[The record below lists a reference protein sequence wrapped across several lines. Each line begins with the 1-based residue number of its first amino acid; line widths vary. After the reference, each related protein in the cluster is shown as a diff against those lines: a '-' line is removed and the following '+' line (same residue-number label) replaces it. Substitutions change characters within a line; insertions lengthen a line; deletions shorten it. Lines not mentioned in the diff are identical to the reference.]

1 MNDPRNFDANAM
13 LETYRNAFAPALQAQ
28 KAGLKALERL
38 ARFQYAVAGDYM
50 DWSLTNAHALLAAK
64 NPSELVT
71 KQAEL
76 GTKIGEQL
84 RGRVQE
90 LTAIASESHSAMPQ
104 VFNEA
109 TAKATEMSKKA
120 A

>member
-1 MNDPRNFDANAM
+1 MTDRNFDATAL

-28 KAGLKALERL
+28 KTGLKAFERL
-38 ARFQYAVAGDYM
+38 ARFHYAVAGDVM
-50 DWSLTNAHALLAAK
+50 EWSLTNANAFLAAK
-64 NPSELVT
+64 NPSELVA

-76 GTKIGEQL
+76 GSKIGEQL

-90 LTAIASESHSAMPQ
+90 LSTIASESQTALSQ
-104 VFNEA
+104 LFNEA
-109 TAKATEMSKKA
+109 TAKVAELSKKA

>member
-1 MNDPRNFDANAM
+1 MNDRTFDPSALIEA
-13 LETYRNAFAPALQAQ
+13 YRSAFAPAIHAQ
-28 KAGLKALERL
+28 HEGLKAFERM

-50 DWSLTNAHALLAAK
+50 DWTLAQAQAVLAAK
-64 NPSELVT
+64 SPVEFAA

-76 GTKIGEQL
+76 GSKISEQL

-90 LTAIASESHSAMPQ
+90 LTTITRESQSTLNQ
-104 VFNEA
+104 LFNEA
-109 TAKATEMSKKA
+109 SAKVAELSKKA

>member
-1 MNDPRNFDANAM
+1 MTDRTFDPTAL
-13 LETYRNAFAPALQAQ
+13 LETYRGAFAPALQAQ
-28 KAGLKALERL
+28 HEGLKAFERM
-38 ARFQYAVAGDYM
+38 ARFHYAVAGDYM
-50 DWSLTNAHALLAAK
+50 DWSLAQAQAVLAAK
-64 NPSELVT
+64 SPAEFVA

-90 LTAIASESHSAMPQ
+90 LTTMTRESQSTLSQLFNDAS
-104 VFNEA
+104 
-109 TAKATEMSKKA
+109 AKVADLSKKA

>member
-1 MNDPRNFDANAM
+1 MNNTQFDANAL
-13 LETYRNAFAPALQAQ
+13 LETYRNAFAPALQVQ
-28 KAGLKALERL
+28 KAGLKTLERL
-38 ARFQYAVAGDYM
+38 ARFQYALAGDYM
-50 DWSLTNAHALLAAK
+50 EWSLTNAHAFLGAK
-64 NPSELVT
+64 NPSELVA

-90 LTAIASESHSAMPQ
+90 LTAIASESQGALSQ
-104 VFNEA
+104 VITEA
-109 TAKATEMSKKA
+109 TAKATEMAKKA

>member
-1 MNDPRNFDANAM
+1 MNDRNFDPNAL
-13 LETYRNAFAPALQAQ
+13 LETYRNAFAPALHAQ
-28 KAGLKALERL
+28 QEGLKALERL
-38 ARFQYAVAGDYM
+38 ARYQYAVAGDYM
-50 DWSLTNAHALLAAK
+50 DWSLTQAQAFLAAK
-64 NPSELVT
+64 SPSELAA

-76 GTKIGEQL
+76 GSKIGEQL

-90 LTAIASESHSAMPQ
+90 LTTITSESQSTLNQ

-109 TAKATEMSKKA
+109 TAKVAEMSKKA

>member
-1 MNDPRNFDANAM
+1 MNDPRNFDANAL

-50 DWSLTNAHALLAAK
+50 DWSLTNAHAILGAK
-64 NPSELVT
+64 NPSELVA

-90 LTAIASESHSAMPQ
+90 LTAIASESQSAMSQ

-109 TAKATEMSKKA
+109 TAKAAEMSKKA

>member
-1 MNDPRNFDANAM
+1 MTDRIFDATTL

-28 KAGLKALERL
+28 KTGLKAFERL
-38 ARFQYAVAGDYM
+38 ARFHYAVAGDVM
-50 DWSLTNAHALLAAK
+50 EWSLTNVHAFLAAK
-64 NPSELVT
+64 NPSELVA

-76 GTKIGEQL
+76 GSKIGEQL

-90 LTAIASESHSAMPQ
+90 FSTIASESQTALSQ
-104 VFNEA
+104 LFNEA
-109 TAKATEMSKKA
+109 TAKVAELSKKA